1 MNNIADKERLSWLNR
16 LHIVYKIMIC
26 AAIAA
31 GLLWLV
37 PFGHTPLALLS
48 HAMLGWDGFCFF
60 LLLFY
65 WHSFFTTPRFHIR
78 RQAAKEDPSRI
89 IIFSIILI
97 STFASMMA
105 VILLLTAKNQAPSVK
120 ALHLPIAIAGMIL
133 SWVLVHTVFTV
144 RYAHLYYSRHPSNP
158 QAHAGGLDFPEDDKP
173 DFLDFAYFSFVL
185 GMTFQVS
192 DVAVTSKIIR
202 RWALWHGLIAFAYN
216 TIIVA
221 LTINIIAGLG
231 E

>member
-1 MNNIADKERLSWLNR
+1 MNKTAGKESLSWLNR
-16 LHIVYKIMIC
+16 LHVVYKIMIC
-26 AAIAA
+26 AVMAA
-31 GLLWLV
+31 GLLCLV
-37 PFGHTPLALLS
+37 PSGPTLLAVLS
-48 HAMLGWDGFCFF
+48 HVMLGWDGFCFF

-65 WHSFFTTPRFHIR
+65 WHSFFTTPQFHIR

-89 IIFSIILI
+89 IIFFIILI
-97 STFASMMA
+97 STFASMAA
-105 VILLLTAKNQAPSVK
+105 VILLLTAKKQAPSVK
-120 ALHLPIAIAGMIL
+120 ALHLPVAIAGMIL
-133 SWVLVHTVFTV
+133 SWALVHTVFAV
-144 RYAHLYYSRHPSNP
+144 RYAHLYYSKHPSHP
-158 QAHAGGLDFPEDDKP
+158 HTHTGGMDFPEDDKP

-192 DVAVTSKIIR
+192 DVAVTSKTIR